1 MRIRKIAIDRVRVF
15 REIGIYRSIKYIL
28 TRPIVILRS
37 VIMKATHIYENI
49 WVGSAEDA
57 NNFIGIKIS
66 VRGEDVDQEPDGRE
80 AISLLQMIYKG
91 TDKEVKLLIND
102 LVNKIDNANNKGA
115 TLVHCSAGIDRSP
128 FAIMC
133 WLVIK
138 KGFNTGEAYGIIKGN
153 RPFILE
159 HYEWVDILRK
169 KGIILRSIL

>member
-91 TDKEVKLLIND
+91 TDKEVKLLMI
-102 LVNKIDNANNKGA
+102 
-115 TLVHCSAGIDRSP
+115 
-128 FAIMC
+128 
-133 WLVIK
+133 
-138 KGFNTGEAYGIIKGN
+138 
-153 RPFILE
+153 
-159 HYEWVDILRK
+159 
-169 KGIILRSIL
+169 